1 MEQDMVEKDGIIIK
15 DGQVI
20 LNSGEKLSIEIL
32 REEASMKER
41 IKLTEG
47 EVFLLTPPYQ
57 SDPCVACHLIYLS
70 YETKGLC
77 AYVLSKEAVN
87 LEDIDIDSIEFD
99 TKKAIYSSTYFMKWG
114 LWKKLGYRPILKE
127 EDQLLLRNVG
137 NYNLLYRD
145 ENCRQMPSK
154 KYKEE
159 YPLQPVY
166 DLLEVFALIYGKKY
180 KESDP
185 RVLDWMEAK
194 VKTRLDD

>member
-1 MEQDMVEKDGIIIK
+1 MVEKDGIIIR
-15 DGQVI
+15 DGQII
-20 LNSGEKLSIEIL
+20 LNSSEKLSIENL
-32 REEASMKER
+32 REEPLMKER

-57 SDPCVACHLIYLS
+57 SDPCFACHLIYLS

-77 AYVLSKEAVN
+77 AYVLSKEAIN

-114 LWKKLGYRPILKE
+114 LWKKLGYRPILEE

-137 NYNLLYRD
+137 NYNLMYRD
-145 ENCRQMPSK
+145 KNCRQMPSK
-154 KYKEE
+154 KFKEE

-166 DLLEVFALIYGKKY
+166 DSLIYGKKY
-180 KESDP
+180 RESDP
-185 RVLDWMEAK
+185 RVLDWMEAN
-194 VKTRLDD
+194 VNTRLDD

>member
-1 MEQDMVEKDGIIIK
+1 MVEKDGIIIK

>member
-1 MEQDMVEKDGIIIK
+1 MVEKDGIIIK

-57 SDPCVACHLIYLS
+57 SDPCFACHLIYLS

-114 LWKKLGYRPILKE
+114 VWKKLGYRPILEE

>member
-1 MEQDMVEKDGIIIK
+1 MVEKDGIIIR
-15 DGQVI
+15 DGQII
-20 LNSGEKLSIEIL
+20 LNSSEKLSIENL
-32 REEASMKER
+32 REEPLMKER

-57 SDPCVACHLIYLS
+57 SDPCFACHLIYLS

-77 AYVLSKEAVN
+77 AYVLSKEAIN

-114 LWKKLGYRPILKE
+114 LWKKLGYRPILEE

-137 NYNLLYRD
+137 NYNLMYRD
-145 ENCRQMPSK
+145 KNCRQMPSK
-154 KYKEE
+154 KFKEE

-180 KESDP
+180 RESDP
-185 RVLDWMEAK
+185 RVLDWMEAN
-194 VKTRLDD
+194 VNTRLDD

>member
-1 MEQDMVEKDGIIIK
+1 MVGKDGIVIK
-15 DGQVI
+15 DGQI
-20 LNSGEKLSIEIL
+20 SLNSGEKLSIENP
-32 REEASMKER
+32 REEPLMKER

-57 SDPCVACHLIYLS
+57 SDPCFACHLIYLS

-77 AYVLSKEAVN
+77 AYVLSKEVVN

-114 LWKKLGYRPILKE
+114 LWKKLGNRSILEE

-137 NYNLLYRD
+137 NYNLMYRD

-166 DLLEVFALIYGKKY
+166 DSLEVFALIYGKKY

-185 RVLDWMEAK
+185 RVLDWMEAN

>member
-1 MEQDMVEKDGIIIK
+1 MVEKDGIIIR
-15 DGQVI
+15 DGQII
-20 LNSGEKLSIEIL
+20 LNSSEKLSIENL

-57 SDPCVACHLIYLS
+57 SDPCFASHLIYLS

-77 AYVLSKEAVN
+77 AYVLSKEAIN

-114 LWKKLGYRPILKE
+114 LWKKLGYRPILEE

-137 NYNLLYRD
+137 NYNLMYRD

-154 KYKEE
+154 KFKEE

-166 DLLEVFALIYGKKY
+166 DSLEVFALIYGKKY
-180 KESDP
+180 RESDP
-185 RVLDWMEAK
+185 RVLDWMEAN
-194 VKTRLDD
+194 VNTRLDD

>member
-1 MEQDMVEKDGIIIK
+1 MVEKDGIIIK

-20 LNSGEKLSIEIL
+20 LNSSEKLSIENL

-57 SDPCVACHLIYLS
+57 SDPCFACHLIYLS

-114 LWKKLGYRPILKE
+114 LWKKLGNRTILEE

-137 NYNLLYRD
+137 NYNLMYRD

-185 RVLDWMEAK
+185 RVLDWMEAN
-194 VKTRLDD
+194 VKTHLDD

>member
-1 MEQDMVEKDGIIIK
+1 MVEKDGIIIK

-87 LEDIDIDSIEFD
+87 LEDIDSIEFD

>member
-1 MEQDMVEKDGIIIK
+1 MVEKDGIIIK

-20 LNSGEKLSIEIL
+20 LNSSEKLSIENL

-57 SDPCVACHLIYLS
+57 SDPCFACHLIYLS

-114 LWKKLGYRPILKE
+114 LWKKLGNRTILEE

-137 NYNLLYRD
+137 NYNLMYRD

-185 RVLDWMEAK
+185 RVLDWMEAN

>member
-1 MEQDMVEKDGIIIK
+1 MVGKDGIVIK
-15 DGQVI
+15 DGQI
-20 LNSGEKLSIEIL
+20 SLNSGEKLSIENP
-32 REEASMKER
+32 REEPLMKER

-57 SDPCVACHLIYLS
+57 SDPCFACHLIYLS

-99 TKKAIYSSTYFMKWG
+99 TQKAIYSSTYFMKWG
-114 LWKKLGYRPILKE
+114 LWKKLGNRTILEE

-137 NYNLLYRD
+137 NYNLMYRD

>member
-1 MEQDMVEKDGIIIK
+1 MVGKDGIVIK
-15 DGQVI
+15 DGQI
-20 LNSGEKLSIEIL
+20 SLNSGEKLSIENP
-32 REEASMKER
+32 REEPLMKER

-57 SDPCVACHLIYLS
+57 SDPCFACHLIYLS

-114 LWKKLGYRPILKE
+114 LWKKLGNRTILEE

-137 NYNLLYRD
+137 NYNLMYRD

-185 RVLDWMEAK
+185 RVLDWMEAN

>member
-1 MEQDMVEKDGIIIK
+1 M
-15 DGQVI
+15 
-20 LNSGEKLSIEIL
+20 
-32 REEASMKER
+32 REETLMKK

-57 SDPCVACHLIYLS
+57 SDPCFACHLIYLS

-87 LEDIDIDSIEFD
+87 LKDIDIDSIEFD

-114 LWKKLGYRPILKE
+114 LWKKLGYRPILEE

-137 NYNLLYRD
+137 NYNLMYRD

-185 RVLDWMEAK
+185 RVLDWMEAN

>member
-1 MEQDMVEKDGIIIK
+1 
-15 DGQVI
+15 
-20 LNSGEKLSIEIL
+20 
-32 REEASMKER
+32 MKER

-47 EVFLLTPPYQ
+47 EVFLLIPPYQ
-57 SDPCVACHLIYLS
+57 SDPCFACHLIYLS

-114 LWKKLGYRPILKE
+114 LWKKLGNRTILEE

-137 NYNLLYRD
+137 NYNLMYRD

-166 DLLEVFALIYGKKY
+166 DLLEVFALIYGKNIKSPILEY
-180 KESDP
+180 
-185 RVLDWMEAK
+185 
-194 VKTRLDD
+194 

>member
-1 MEQDMVEKDGIIIK
+1 MVGKDGIVIK
-15 DGQVI
+15 DGQI
-20 LNSGEKLSIEIL
+20 SLNSGEKLSIENP
-32 REEASMKER
+32 REEPLMKER

-57 SDPCVACHLIYLS
+57 SDPCFACHLIYLS

-114 LWKKLGYRPILKE
+114 LWKKLGNRTILEE

-137 NYNLLYRD
+137 NYNLMSRD

-185 RVLDWMEAK
+185 RVLDWMEAN

>member
-1 MEQDMVEKDGIIIK
+1 MVGKDGIVIK
-15 DGQVI
+15 DGQI
-20 LNSGEKLSIEIL
+20 SLNSGEKLSIENP
-32 REEASMKER
+32 REEPLMKER

-57 SDPCVACHLIYLS
+57 SDPCFACHLIYLS

-77 AYVLSKEAVN
+77 AYVLSKEVVN

-114 LWKKLGYRPILKE
+114 LWKKLGNRSILEE

-137 NYNLLYRD
+137 NYNLMYRD

-159 YPLQPVY
+159 YNIQQVY
-166 DLLEVFALIYGKKY
+166 YFIEVFALIYGKKY

-185 RVLDWMEAK
+185 RVLDWMEAN